1 MGGMYIIPLIGGRV
15 GCGVTQWSLLG
26 PILCGPENDFVAK
39 SVRLEGKGAINR
51 NVSINGEGKREEI

>member
-1 MGGMYIIPLIGGRV
+1 
-15 GCGVTQWSLLG
+15 
-26 PILCGPENDFVAK
+26 LCGPENDFVAK

>member
-1 MGGMYIIPLIGGRV
+1 VVFV
-15 GCGVTQWSLLG
+15 GANFECSR
-26 PILCGPENDFVAK
+26 ENDFVAK